1 MNPQAQANNS
11 FNPTPRE
18 HSFHACPQHVVLS
31 NVPFRPGQQAEI
43 VVLAAD
49 EDNVVHVRQ
58 LKDLFKATQ
67 SLAQMQSLTED
78 EIMREVEA
86 YRSGQ

>member
-1 MNPQAQANNS
+1 MKAYRTYLTIKDPKQI
-11 FNPTPRE
+11 
-18 HSFHACPQHVVLS
+18 VLS
-31 NVPFRPGQQAEI
+31 NVPFRPGQQVEI

-49 EDNVVHVRQ
+49 EDNVARVRE

-67 SLAQMQSLTED
+67 SLAQAQTLTED
-78 EIMREVEA
+78 EIMQEVEA

>member
-1 MNPQAQANNS
+1 MKAYRTYLTIKDPKQ
-11 FNPTPRE
+11 
-18 HSFHACPQHVVLS
+18 VVLS
-31 NVPFRPGQQAEI
+31 NVPFHPGQQVEI

-49 EDNVVHVRQ
+49 EDNAARVRE
-58 LKDLFKATQ
+58 LKDLFKVTQ
-67 SLAQMQSLTED
+67 SQAQTQSLTED

>member
-1 MNPQAQANNS
+1 MKAYRTYLTIKDPKQ
-11 FNPTPRE
+11 
-18 HSFHACPQHVVLS
+18 VILS
-31 NVPFRPGQQAEI
+31 NVPFRPGEQVEI

-49 EDNVVHVRQ
+49 GDNAARVRA
-58 LKDLFKATQ
+58 LEDLFKATQ
-67 SLAQMQSLTED
+67 SLALAQSLTED

>member
-1 MNPQAQANNS
+1 MKAYRTYLTIKDPK
-11 FNPTPRE
+11 R
-18 HSFHACPQHVVLS
+18 VILS
-31 NVPFRPGQQAEI
+31 NVPFRPGQQVEI
-43 VVLAAD
+43 VVLAVDGDNAD
-49 EDNVVHVRQ
+49 RVRA

-67 SLAQMQSLTED
+67 SLAQAQPLTED